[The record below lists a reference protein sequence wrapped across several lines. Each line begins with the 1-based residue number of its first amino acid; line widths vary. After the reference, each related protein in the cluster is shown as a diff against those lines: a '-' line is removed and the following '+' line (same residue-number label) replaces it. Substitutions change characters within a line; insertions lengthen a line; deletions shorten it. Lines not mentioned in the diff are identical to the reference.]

1 MRPEVTESI
10 TATALARNMAQTIDN
25 VRMTR
30 TSVLITKGTKVIA
43 KLSPPP
49 KNGLSV
55 NGLIGLLKSLP
66 KLSSND
72 SLQMSE
78 NIRKVRTAAK
88 LPENPWE

>member
-1 MRPEVTESI
+1 MRPEITESI
-10 TATALARNMAQTIDN
+10 TATVLARNMAQTIDN

-49 KNGLSV
+49 KKGLSV
-55 NGLIGLLKSLP
+55 NGLVELLKSLP
-66 KLSSND
+66 KLSAND

-78 NIRKVRTAAK
+78 NIKMVRAAAK